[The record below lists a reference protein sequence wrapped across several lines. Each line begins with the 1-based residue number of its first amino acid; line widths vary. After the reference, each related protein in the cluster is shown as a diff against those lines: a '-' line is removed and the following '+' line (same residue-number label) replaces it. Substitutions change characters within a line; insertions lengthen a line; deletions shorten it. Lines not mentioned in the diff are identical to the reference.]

1 MIADDKIQE
10 IRTRSSILEITSDYL
25 TLKKAGQNYLGLCP
39 FHSEKTPSF
48 TVSEEKGI
56 FHCFGCG
63 EGGNVFTFLMKHE
76 QLAFPE
82 AVEQL
87 AKRYGIRIEPRHRE
101 GTARTQEARSDLARL
116 NEKATG
122 IFHGDLIE
130 ATPQGARARQYLTG
144 RGLDE
149 RVIEQFKLGF
159 APRGDRLAT
168 IFRKEGIPLQ
178 DAVRAGLLVEK
189 EPGRYR
195 DRFFDRIIFPI
206 VDPGGKV
213 VGFGGRVMGE
223 GMPKYL
229 NSPETPLFHKG
240 SQLYG
245 LGQAR
250 EGIRAQDRVLVVE
263 GYLDVLALVQFGV
276 TGVVATLGTALTPDH
291 VRILGRYTKNII
303 ALFDGDAAG
312 RKAAARS
319 LEIFLEAGL
328 WGQAAFLPKGEDP
341 DSFVRKHG
349 SESLGEIVDR
359 AIPLADFYL
368 TWLQTT
374 HGTTFGG
381 RSQIAAEV
389 SRVLAKIRNPF
400 DHDLLARRAAELLGI
415 REELLR
421 QTAGQN
427 LDHRKQ
433 GPPRVASPS
442 APRVQ
447 GRSQQREDR
456 AEASLVALMLRFP
469 GVLQRMRDQPLEKL
483 VSDKWRDVIRMI
495 LDSKGYQPDVSALT
509 QDMTPER
516 ASEISALAL
525 KGQEFR
531 EEERDKMTGDCL
543 FFLQRRYLRR
553 VAEELRKAI
562 RAAEETRDDKV
573 KKERMRQWQEV
584 VQKER
589 KLERA
594 RLSL

>member
-1 MIADDKIQE
+1 MIADEKIQE
-10 IRTRSSILEITSDYL
+10 IRTRASILEIASDYL

-76 QLAFPE
+76 QMGFPE
-82 AVEQL
+82 AVEHL
-87 AKRYGIRIEPRHRE
+87 AKRYGIRIEPRHRGATE
-101 GTARTQEARSDLARL
+101 RMQEARSDLARL
-116 NEKATG
+116 NEKAAQ
-122 IFHGDLIE
+122 IFHSDLAQ
-130 ATPQGARARQYLTG
+130 ATPQSLRARQYLTD
-144 RGLDE
+144 RGLDDQ
-149 RVIEQFKLGF
+149 VIEQFKVGF
-159 APRGDRLAT
+159 APRGDRLASV
-168 IFRKEGIPLQ
+168 FRKEGLPLKE
-178 DAVRAGLLVEK
+178 AVQAGLLVEK

-206 VDPGGKV
+206 LDPGGKI

-250 EGIRAQDRVLVVE
+250 EGIRKKDRVLVVE
-263 GYLDVLALVQFGV
+263 GYLDVLALAQFGV
-276 TGVVATLGTALTPDH
+276 TEVVATLGTALTSDH
-291 VRILGRYTKNII
+291 ARILGRYTHNII
-303 ALFDGDAAG
+303 ALFDGDDAG

-341 DSFVRKHG
+341 DSFIRKHG
-349 SESLGEIVDR
+349 SASLGQVVDG

-368 TWLQTT
+368 NWLQAT
-374 HGTTFGG
+374 HGTTLGA
-381 RSQIAAEV
+381 RSQVAAEV
-389 SRVLAKIRNPF
+389 SRVLGKIHNPF

-415 REELLR
+415 REEVLR
-421 QTAGQN
+421 QTAGQSSDARRQVPQRSGP
-427 LDHRKQ
+427 LPARRVEVHSLQ
-433 GPPRVASPS
+433 G
-442 APRVQ
+442 
-447 GRSQQREDR
+447 EDM

-469 GVLQRMRDQPLEKL
+469 PVRQRMREQSLEKL
-483 VSDKWRDVIRMI
+483 VSERWRNVVRTI
-495 LDSKGYQPDVSALT
+495 LDAKGYETDVSALT

-516 ASEISALAL
+516 ASEISALVL

-553 VAEELRKAI
+553 VAEQLRKAI
-562 RAAEETRDDKV
+562 RVAEETRDDKV

>member
-1 MIADDKIQE
+1 MIADEKIQE
-10 IRTRSSILEITSDYL
+10 VRRRSSILEVVSDYL
-25 TLKKAGQNYLGLCP
+25 TLKKAGQNHLGLCP
-39 FHSEKTPSF
+39 FHAEKTPSF

-63 EGGNVFTFLMKHE
+63 EGGNVFTFLMKFE
-76 QLAFPE
+76 QLGFPE
-82 AVEQL
+82 AVERL
-87 AKRYGIRIEPRHRE
+87 AKRYGIRIETQDRGR
-101 GTARTQEARSDLARL
+101 TARQQEARSDVARL
-116 NEKATG
+116 NEKAAA
-122 IFHGDLIE
+122 IFHSDLMQP
-130 ATPQGARARQYLTG
+130 TPPSIRAHQYLTG

-149 RVIEQFKLGF
+149 RLIEQFNLGF
-159 APRGDRLAT
+159 APRGDRLVGV
-168 IFRKEGIPLQ
+168 FHKEGLPLK
-178 DAVRAGLLVEK
+178 DGVHAGLLVEK

-206 VDPGGKV
+206 VDPGGKI
-213 VGFGGRVMGE
+213 VGFGGRVMGD

-240 SQLYG
+240 AQLYG

-250 EGIRAQDRVLVVE
+250 EGIRSKDRVLVVE

-276 TGVVATLGTALTPDH
+276 TEVVATLGTALTPDH
-291 VRILGRYTKNII
+291 VRILSRYTKNII
-303 ALFDGDAAG
+303 ALFDGDTAG
-312 RKAAARS
+312 HKAAARS

-349 SESLGEIVDR
+349 KDALEQVVDR
-359 AIPLADFYL
+359 AIPVADFYL
-368 TWLQTT
+368 NWLQTT
-374 HGTTFGG
+374 HGTSLGA
-381 RSQIAAEV
+381 RSQVAAEV
-389 SRVLAKIRNPF
+389 SRVLGKIRNPF

-421 QTAGQN
+421 QTASRISDGHRQSAQRVGSRPARPTN
-427 LDHRKQ
+427 LR
-433 GPPRVASPS
+433 SP
-442 APRVQ
+442 
-447 GRSQQREDR
+447 QREDM
-456 AEASLVALMLRFP
+456 AETSLVALMLRFP
-469 GVLQRMRDQPLEKL
+469 AVLPRLREQSLEKL
-483 VSDKWRDVIRMI
+483 VSEKWRDVVRAI
-495 LDSKGYQPDVSALT
+495 LANRDDQQDVGSLT
-509 QDMTPER
+509 QNMPPER
-516 ASEISALAL
+516 ASAISALAL
-525 KGQEFR
+525 KGQEFK

-562 RAAEETRDDKV
+562 RIAEETRDDEV

-594 RLSL
+594 RLTL